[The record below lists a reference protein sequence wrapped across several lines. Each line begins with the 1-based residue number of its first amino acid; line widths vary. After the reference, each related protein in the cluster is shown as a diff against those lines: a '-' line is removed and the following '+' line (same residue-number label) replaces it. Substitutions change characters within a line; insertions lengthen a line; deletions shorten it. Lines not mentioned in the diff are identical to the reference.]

1 MAQRGVLMA
10 VVPGAGG
17 ADALIALIL
26 PTAAGGLDDTRQRVG
41 AVWRGWDS
49 QPDAVSRA
57 PVCELLVRESKPKA
71 ARHNGLQL
79 EGLDAEAMLR
89 RAASSLHRRSHSPR
103 RTTAAALAV
112 PLLAVAVGAAVVLA
126 LSRRR

>member
-1 MAQRGVLMA
+1 MA

-26 PTAAGGLDDTRQRVG
+26 PCAAGGLADTRQRVG
-41 AVWRGWDS
+41 AVWRGWASDTR
-49 QPDAVSRA
+49 P
-57 PVCELLVRESKPKA
+57 PVCELPVRESKAKA

-79 EGLDAEAMLR
+79 EGPQAEAMLR
-89 RAASSLHRRSHSPR
+89 RAASSLRRQSHVPRSHTWPV
-103 RTTAAALAV
+103 AIVAL
-112 PLLAVAVGAAVVLA
+112 AVGAAAALA